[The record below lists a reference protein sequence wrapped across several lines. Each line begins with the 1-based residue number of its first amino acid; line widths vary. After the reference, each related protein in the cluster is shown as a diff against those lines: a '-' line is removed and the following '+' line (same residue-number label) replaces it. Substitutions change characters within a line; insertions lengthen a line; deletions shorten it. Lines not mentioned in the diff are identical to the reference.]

1 MSLKHASSFC
11 ILRSVKMIGLHIE
24 PRLRPHIA
32 PIPIAQN
39 ESDGKVNHQNPH
51 QYSLSRRFSIGAHP
65 DAHFNGNYNHGAR
78 ICSPYHHI
86 AHDYYRDGLRFAN
99 GWNGR
104 SSSLSNSP
112 ISDASSPRGIKRS
125 ASADASPE
133 SSDMI
138 NRRKLTRFEGP
149 VFAQSKNG

>member
-1 MSLKHASSFC
+1 
-11 ILRSVKMIGLHIE
+11 MIGLHIE

-39 ESDGKVNHQNPH
+39 ETDGKMSAQTPH
-51 QYSLSRRFSIGAHP
+51 NYPFSRRFGVGPHTEAR
-65 DAHFNGNYNHGAR
+65 FNGNYNHAAR
-78 ICSPYHHI
+78 LYPSYHHI
-86 AHDYYRDGLRFAN
+86 AHEYYREGLRFAN

-125 ASADASPE
+125 ASADASLDGSE
-133 SSDMI
+133 VI
-138 NRRKLTRFEGP
+138 NGKKLTRYDAPPFIP
-149 VFAQSKNG
+149 SQNG

>member
-1 MSLKHASSFC
+1 M
-11 ILRSVKMIGLHIE
+11 KMIGLHIE

-39 ESDGKVNHQNPH
+39 ESDGKMNSQSPH
-51 QYSLSRRFSIGAHP
+51 HYSFTRRFGVGAHP
-65 DAHFNGNYNHGAR
+65 DAHFNGGSYSHGAR
-78 ICSPYHHI
+78 LYSSYHHI
-86 AHDYYRDGLRFAN
+86 AHEYYREGLRFAN

-125 ASADASPE
+125 ASADASLE
-133 SSDMI
+133 SGGDMI
-138 NRRKLTRFEGP
+138 HGKKLTRFDGP
-149 VFAQSKNG
+149 AYVTSQNG